1 MLGFE
6 ISDKIVIGSEIELS
20 TLNFCSWNL
29 WLSRLTL
36 TGTSY
41 GSWAL
46 PLPEYE
52 LPASQEGL
60 RWEAN
65 MDMVLPLPSRTLQ
78 GGKTELIPLSPMI

>member
-6 ISDKIVIGSEIELS
+6 ISDKIVIASERDLS

-29 WLSRLTL
+29 RLSRLTL
-36 TGTSY
+36 TDTSF
-41 GSWAL
+41 GCWAL
-46 PLPEYE
+46 PLPDYE

-65 MDMVLPLPSRTLQ
+65 MDVMLPLPSGPYREGRQSSYHCHL
-78 GGKTELIPLSPMI
+78 